1 MKKILL
7 LSLMVLGSIFQT
19 FASEKKSE
27 LRDSIALLNQKIE
40 MLSKQVDHLQEKSKR
55 DSLNVVRLELNLSK
69 YEELRKYMKG
79 SLQSAQNYLNENK
92 GLLEDL
98 LKMSKE
104 VINEEAFYN
113 MINRIG
119 EEVEKSSEKW
129 ILEIEEKSLIS
140 RLTRMFSHVR

>member
-40 MLSKQVDHLQEKSKR
+40 MLTKQVDHLQEKSKK
-55 DSLNVVRLELNLSK
+55 DSLNVVRLELNLNK

-113 MINRIG
+113 MMNRIG
-119 EEVEKSSEKW
+119 EEVDKSSEK
-129 ILEIEEKSLIS
+129 
-140 RLTRMFSHVR
+140 

>member
-1 MKKILL
+1 
-7 LSLMVLGSIFQT
+7 MVLGSNFQT

-55 DSLNVVRLELNLSK
+55 DSLNVVRLELNLNK

-119 EEVEKSSEKW
+119 EEVEKSSEK
-129 ILEIEEKSLIS
+129 
-140 RLTRMFSHVR
+140 

>member
-119 EEVEKSSEKW
+119 EEVEKSSEK
-129 ILEIEEKSLIS
+129 
-140 RLTRMFSHVR
+140 

>member
-69 YEELRKYMKG
+69 YEEIRKYMKG

-119 EEVEKSSEKW
+119 EEVEKSSEK
-129 ILEIEEKSLIS
+129 
-140 RLTRMFSHVR
+140 

>member
-55 DSLNVVRLELNLSK
+55 DSLNVVRLELNLNK

-104 VINEEAFYN
+104 VINEEAFYD

-119 EEVEKSSEKW
+119 EEVEKSSEK
-129 ILEIEEKSLIS
+129 
-140 RLTRMFSHVR
+140 

>member
-40 MLSKQVDHLQEKSKR
+40 MLSKQVDHLQEKSKK
-55 DSLNVVRLELNLSK
+55 DSLNVVRLELNLNK

-113 MINRIG
+113 MMNRIG
-119 EEVEKSSEKW
+119 EEVDKSSEKW
-129 ILEIEEKSLIS
+129 IL
-140 RLTRMFSHVR
+140 

>member
-40 MLSKQVDHLQEKSKR
+40 MLTKQVDHLQEKSRK
-55 DSLNVVRLELNLSK
+55 DSLNVVRLELNLNK

-113 MINRIG
+113 MMNRIG
-119 EEVEKSSEKW
+119 EEVDKSSEK
-129 ILEIEEKSLIS
+129 
-140 RLTRMFSHVR
+140 

>member
-7 LSLMVLGSIFQT
+7 LSLLVLGSIFQT

-119 EEVEKSSEKW
+119 EEVEKSSEK
-129 ILEIEEKSLIS
+129 
-140 RLTRMFSHVR
+140 

>member
-40 MLSKQVDHLQEKSKR
+40 MLSKQVDHLQEKSKK
-55 DSLNVVRLELNLSK
+55 DSLNVVRLELNLNK

-119 EEVEKSSEKW
+119 EEVEKSSEK
-129 ILEIEEKSLIS
+129 
-140 RLTRMFSHVR
+140 

>member
-55 DSLNVVRLELNLSK
+55 DSLNVVRLELNLNK

-119 EEVEKSSEKW
+119 EEVEKSSEK
-129 ILEIEEKSLIS
+129 
-140 RLTRMFSHVR
+140 

>member
-1 MKKILL
+1 
-7 LSLMVLGSIFQT
+7 MVLGSIFQT

-55 DSLNVVRLELNLSK
+55 DSLNVVRLELNLNK

-113 MINRIG
+113 MMNRIG
-119 EEVEKSSEKW
+119 EEVDKSSEK
-129 ILEIEEKSLIS
+129 
-140 RLTRMFSHVR
+140 

>member
-40 MLSKQVDHLQEKSKR
+40 MLSKQVDHLQEKSKK

-119 EEVEKSSEKW
+119 EEVEKSSEK
-129 ILEIEEKSLIS
+129 
-140 RLTRMFSHVR
+140 

>member
-55 DSLNVVRLELNLSK
+55 DSLNVVRLELNLSQ

-119 EEVEKSSEKW
+119 EEVEKSSEK
-129 ILEIEEKSLIS
+129 
-140 RLTRMFSHVR
+140 

>member
-55 DSLNVVRLELNLSK
+55 DSLNVVRLELNLNK

-113 MINRIG
+113 MMNRIG
-119 EEVEKSSEKW
+119 EEVDKSSEK
-129 ILEIEEKSLIS
+129 
-140 RLTRMFSHVR
+140 

>member
-40 MLSKQVDHLQEKSKR
+40 MLSKQVNHLQEKSKK
-55 DSLNVVRLELNLSK
+55 DSLNVVRLELNLNK

-113 MINRIG
+113 MMNRIG
-119 EEVEKSSEKW
+119 EEVDKSSEK
-129 ILEIEEKSLIS
+129 
-140 RLTRMFSHVR
+140 

>member
-40 MLSKQVDHLQEKSKR
+40 MLSKQVDHLQEKSKK
-55 DSLNVVRLELNLSK
+55 DSLNVVRLELNLNK
-69 YEELRKYMKG
+69 YEELRKYMKS

-113 MINRIG
+113 MMNRIG
-119 EEVEKSSEKW
+119 EEVEKSSEK
-129 ILEIEEKSLIS
+129 
-140 RLTRMFSHVR
+140 

>member
-1 MKKILL
+1 MLKIYVTMKKILL

-40 MLSKQVDHLQEKSKR
+40 MLSKQVDHLQEKSKK
-55 DSLNVVRLELNLSK
+55 DSLNVVRLELNLNK

-113 MINRIG
+113 MMNRIG
-119 EEVEKSSEKW
+119 EKIEKSSEK
-129 ILEIEEKSLIS
+129 
-140 RLTRMFSHVR
+140 

>member
-1 MKKILL
+1 MLKIYVTMKKILL

-40 MLSKQVDHLQEKSKR
+40 MLTKQVDHLQEKSKK
-55 DSLNVVRLELNLSK
+55 DSLNVVRLELNLNK

-113 MINRIG
+113 MMNRIG
-119 EEVEKSSEKW
+119 EEVEKSSEK
-129 ILEIEEKSLIS
+129 
-140 RLTRMFSHVR
+140 

>member
-129 ILEIEEKSLIS
+129 ILEIEEKSLIL

>member
-40 MLSKQVDHLQEKSKR
+40 MLTKQVDHLQEKSKK
-55 DSLNVVRLELNLSK
+55 DSLNVVRLELNLNK

-113 MINRIG
+113 MMNRIG
-119 EEVEKSSEKW
+119 EEVEKSSEK
-129 ILEIEEKSLIS
+129 
-140 RLTRMFSHVR
+140 

>member
-40 MLSKQVDHLQEKSKR
+40 MLSKQVDHLQEKSKK
-55 DSLNVVRLELNLSK
+55 DSLNVVRLELNLNK

-113 MINRIG
+113 MMNRIG
-119 EEVEKSSEKW
+119 EEVEKSSEK
-129 ILEIEEKSLIS
+129 
-140 RLTRMFSHVR
+140 

>member
-40 MLSKQVDHLQEKSKR
+40 MLSKQVNHLQEKSKK
-55 DSLNVVRLELNLSK
+55 DSLNVVRLELNLNK

-113 MINRIG
+113 MMNRIG
-119 EEVEKSSEKW
+119 EEVEKSSEK
-129 ILEIEEKSLIS
+129 
-140 RLTRMFSHVR
+140 

>member
-40 MLSKQVDHLQEKSKR
+40 MLTKQVDHLQEKSKK
-55 DSLNVVRLELNLSK
+55 DSLNVVRLELNLNK

-113 MINRIG
+113 MMNRIG

-129 ILEIEEKSLIS
+129 TL
-140 RLTRMFSHVR
+140 

>member
-113 MINRIG
+113 MMNRIG
-119 EEVEKSSEKW
+119 EEVEKSSEK
-129 ILEIEEKSLIS
+129 
-140 RLTRMFSHVR
+140 

>member
-1 MKKILL
+1 MLKIYVTMKKILL

-40 MLSKQVDHLQEKSKR
+40 MLSKQVDHLQEKSKK
-55 DSLNVVRLELNLSK
+55 DSLNVVRLELNLNK

-113 MINRIG
+113 MMNRIG
-119 EEVEKSSEKW
+119 EEVEKSSEK
-129 ILEIEEKSLIS
+129 
-140 RLTRMFSHVR
+140 

>member
-1 MKKILL
+1 MICFTLKIYVTMKKILL

-119 EEVEKSSEKW
+119 EEVEKSSEK
-129 ILEIEEKSLIS
+129 
-140 RLTRMFSHVR
+140 

>member
-40 MLSKQVDHLQEKSKR
+40 MLSKQVDHLQEKSKK
-55 DSLNVVRLELNLSK
+55 DSLNVVRLELNLNK

-113 MINRIG
+113 MMNRIG
-119 EEVEKSSEKW
+119 EEVDKSSEK
-129 ILEIEEKSLIS
+129 
-140 RLTRMFSHVR
+140 

>member
-79 SLQSAQNYLNENK
+79 SLQSVQNYLNENK

-113 MINRIG
+113 MMNRIG
-119 EEVEKSSEKW
+119 EEVEKSSEK
-129 ILEIEEKSLIS
+129 
-140 RLTRMFSHVR
+140 